1 MTDIQRFF
9 CIFGSISCLL
19 LTVLAVGSVIYL
31 IADYYVSKD
40 IIKDLENKYCDLD
53 NNLRGV
59 EITINRLKSEAESNN
74 ERTK

>member
-31 IADYYVSKD
+31 IADYYVNKD
-40 IIKDLENKYCDLD
+40 RIKNLEDKYFDIWHRFRD
-53 NNLRGV
+53 V
-59 EITINRLKSEAESNN
+59 EIIVNRLKSEAESNN

>member
-40 IIKDLENKYCDLD
+40 IIKNLENKYCDLY